1 MAEDRHDK
9 KAAIAS
15 TAVRLFT
22 ERGIHGTPTSLIAR
36 EAGVSNGTLFYYFP
50 TKEDLINFAYYEIKG
65 RMAKEIVR
73 GIGEERTDKE
83 VMRRVW

>member
-1 MAEDRHDK
+1 MTEDRYDK

-36 EAGVSNGTLFYYFP
+36 EAGISNGTLFHYFP
-50 TKEDLINFAYYEIKG
+50 TKEDLITFAYREIKG
-65 RMAKEIVR
+65 RMEKEIGR
-73 GIGEERTDKE
+73 GIGEERRDKE
-83 VMRRVW
+83 MMR